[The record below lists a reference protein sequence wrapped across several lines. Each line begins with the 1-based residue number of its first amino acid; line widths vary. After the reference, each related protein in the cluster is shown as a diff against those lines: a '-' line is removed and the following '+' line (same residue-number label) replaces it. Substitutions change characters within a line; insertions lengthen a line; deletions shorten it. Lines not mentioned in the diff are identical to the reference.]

1 MKGKLVHITPSF
13 GPVLH
18 TAIMLDAQLPQVS
31 ASANLPHRQTSELT
45 TYQTKTYASSCTIAN
60 CCSIKTKTRASY
72 CDETIA
78 SCCAIKTKTYA
89 CCYTVASCAD
99 AVKLKRA

>member
-1 MKGKLVHITPSF
+1 MKGKFVHLTPSF

-45 TYQTKTYASSCTIAN
+45 TYKTKTYASCYTIAN
-60 CCSIKTKTRASY
+60 CC
-72 CDETIA
+72 
-78 SCCAIKTKTYA
+78 
-89 CCYTVASCAD
+89 
-99 AVKLKRA
+99 AVRDQDHCQLL